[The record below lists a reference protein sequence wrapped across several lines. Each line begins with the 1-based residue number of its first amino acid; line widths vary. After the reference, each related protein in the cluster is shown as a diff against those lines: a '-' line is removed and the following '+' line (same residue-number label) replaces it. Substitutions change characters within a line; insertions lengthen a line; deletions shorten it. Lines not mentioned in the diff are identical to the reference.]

1 MKVSSGWST
10 SLLNAVAQKLA
21 EGMVLAFDLNNGA
34 EGVEY
39 GGYDRHWAGIQRDKG
54 DIKPL
59 LNTNIPSFYQ
69 PRDAQVTWM
78 QFVTAYGA
86 LIDIG
91 KLQKGDTVL
100 IRAASSSVGLAA
112 IQIANLIGA
121 VPVALTRTSEKRQAL
136 LDAGAAFVI
145 ATQEQDLVS
154 EVNSITDGKG
164 ARMAFDPVGGAE
176 VANILRSLSFL
187 GIFFQYGAL
196 DTGNLSVPVME
207 LLGKDLTIRGY
218 QLFEI
223 TEDPARL
230 AGAKEFIS
238 KGLQSGAL
246 HPLIAKVFPL
256 DQIADAHRY
265 MESNAQ
271 IGKIVVEV

>member
-238 KGLQSGAL
+238 KGLQSG
-246 HPLIAKVFPL
+246 
-256 DQIADAHRY
+256 
-265 MESNAQ
+265 
-271 IGKIVVEV
+271 

>member
-1 MKVSSGWST
+1 MNVSSGWST

-21 EGMVLAFDLNNGA
+21 ERMVLAFDLNNGA

-100 IRAASSSVGLAA
+100 IRAASSSGGLAA

-176 VANILRSLSFL
+176 VANTLRSLSFP

-196 DTGNLSVPVME
+196 DTGNWSVSVME

-238 KGLQSGAL
+238 KELQSGAL
-246 HPLIAKVFPL
+246 RPLIAKVFPL